1 MTEKKSNG
9 VFVQAGILAAAS
21 MIVRII
27 GLLYRAPLTAIIGD
41 EGNGYYGLA
50 YNIYTIILMVSS
62 YSVPS
67 AISKLMAQKLATGQY
82 KSAQR
87 VFHCALMYG
96 VAVGVIASCILFF
109 GAEHLVP
116 PVAAGVLRVF
126 APTVFLFGILG
137 ALRGYF
143 QATGSMV
150 QTSISQ
156 ILEQIANAFVSI
168 GAAAL
173 LMRLAVNA
181 DATTKAQRGA
191 MGSALGTGSGVL
203 IALVFMS
210 VCYFLYSRKNSHL
223 WKSGEGNG
231 GAALES
237 YASVMKETILVITP
251 FLLSGSILNLTTSV
265 NQTIYTRIM
274 IGIRGME
281 EIFTTTQYGVF
292 SNKAVVIS
300 NIPISIATAVAAAI
314 IPGISAAFAK
324 KDLEDTRRRASNAI
338 RITLI
343 IAIPSAIGLTA
354 LARPITLLMFPQMA
368 TLDLASGLLAAL
380 SVTVI
385 FYSTSTITNAV
396 LQSIGRMQL
405 PLVSAG
411 IALVI
416 QTIVLQLVLRYSG
429 MGVYSLVLVSILYSV
444 LIFIMNEFFLNRYL
458 SLKTDVARTYV
469 KPILCA
475 LIMGAAAR
483 LIYELLLKIMMSLT
497 GGRYYFSSLIALIP
511 SLLAAVAVYF
521 YALIRSGAMRTEDIE
536 SLPKGTTIAR
546 VLRKLHWIV

>member
-96 VAVGVIASCILFF
+96 AAVGVIASCILFF

-181 DATTKAQRGA
+181 DSTTKAQRGA

-223 WKSGEGNG
+223 WKSGAGNG

-429 MGVYSLVLVSILYSV
+429 MGVYSLVFVSILYSV

-458 SLKTDVARTYV
+458 SLKTDVTRTYV

-475 LIMGAAAR
+475 LIMGAATR
-483 LIYELLLKIMMSLT
+483 LIYELLLKIMMSIT

-511 SLLAAVAVYF
+511 SLLTAVAVYF

-536 SLPKGTTIAR
+536 SLPKGTAIAR
-546 VLRKLHWIV
+546 ILRKLHWIV

>member
-96 VAVGVIASCILFF
+96 AAVGVIASCILFF

-181 DATTKAQRGA
+181 DSTTKAQRGA
-191 MGSALGTGSGVL
+191 MGSALGTGSGVF

-324 KDLEDTRRRASNAI
+324 RDLDDTRRRASNAI

-354 LARPITLLMFPQMA
+354 LAKPITLLMFPQMA

-458 SLKTDVARTYV
+458 SLKTDVTRTYV

-475 LIMGAAAR
+475 LIMGAATR
-483 LIYELLLKIMMSLT
+483 LIYELLLKIMMSIT

-536 SLPKGTTIAR
+536 SLPKGTAIAR
-546 VLRKLHWIV
+546 ILRKLHWIV

>member
-96 VAVGVIASCILFF
+96 AAVGVIASCILFF

-173 LMRLAVNA
+173 LMRVAVNA

-324 KDLEDTRRRASNAI
+324 KDLVDTRRRASNAI

-354 LARPITLLMFPQMA
+354 LAKPITLLMFPQMA

-429 MGVYSLVLVSILYSV
+429 MGVYSLVFVSILYSV

-458 SLKTDVARTYV
+458 SLKTDVTRTYV

-483 LIYELLLKIMMSLT
+483 LIYELLLKIMMSIT

-511 SLLAAVAVYF
+511 SLLTAVAVYF

-546 VLRKLHWIV
+546 ILRKLHWIV

>member
-96 VAVGVIASCILFF
+96 AAVGVIASCILFF

-173 LMRLAVNA
+173 LMRVAVNA

-324 KDLEDTRRRASNAI
+324 RDLDDTRRRASNAI

-354 LARPITLLMFPQMA
+354 LAKPITLLMFPQMA

-429 MGVYSLVLVSILYSV
+429 MGVYSLVFVSILYSV

-458 SLKTDVARTYV
+458 SLKTDVTRTYV

-483 LIYELLLKIMMSLT
+483 LIYELLLKIMMSIT

-511 SLLAAVAVYF
+511 SLLTAVAVYF

-546 VLRKLHWIV
+546 ILRKLHWIV